1 VNLLLKTGTYLY
13 LSSGHCAKLNMEKD
27 KIDELKTQ
35 VESRLLQKITDLE
48 AVKLE
53 LEEET
58 KASTGAEKEKNEN
71 LLAATSNLLSELKQ
85 AQINIHDL
93 IQKNS

>member
-1 VNLLLKTGTYLY
+1 
-13 LSSGHCAKLNMEKD
+13 MEKQ
-27 KIDELKTQ
+27 KIDELQSQ

-58 KASTGAEKEKNEN
+58 KTSTGQEREKNQSLLTATTN
-71 LLAATSNLLSELKQ
+71 LLDQLKQ
-85 AQINIHDL
+85 ARVNIHEL
-93 IQKNS
+93 IEKNT